1 MRSTSRVTAN
11 IPEFGARL
19 DGIVYIERP
28 GVYAVIEN
36 HDKQIALLETRN
48 GYFLPGGGID
58 LGERE
63 LDALKREIMEE
74 TGYQVLELEE
84 IGEAVEYSKA
94 DSDQRSYRIHSKF
107 FKAQLGSKIAEGIE
121 EDHRL
126 VWLARGDAIRLLLRQ
141 GQVWAVQRIA
151 KE

>member
-1 MRSTSRVTAN
+1 
-11 IPEFGARL
+11 
-19 DGIVYIERP
+19 
-28 GVYAVIEN
+28 
-36 HDKQIALLETRN
+36 
-48 GYFLPGGGID
+48 
-58 LGERE
+58 
-63 LDALKREIMEE
+63 MEE

>member
-1 MRSTSRVTAN
+1 VKDKTILGAFTRQAWQPVGKHISLKRTMVSGQLQAR
-11 IPEFGARL
+11 PEWNGLVR
-19 DGIVYIERP
+19 D
-28 GVYAVIEN
+28 
-36 HDKQIALLETRN
+36 ETRH

-58 LGERE
+58 LGERK

-74 TGYQVLELEE
+74 TGYQVSELEE
-84 IGEAVEYSKA
+84 IGEA
-94 DSDQRSYRIHSKF
+94 
-107 FKAQLGSKIAEGIE
+107 IE

-151 KE
+151 AVQQESLVL